1 MDEFQVGKIT
11 SPHGVKGAFR
21 VFPTTDEMERFSR
34 LKEVFL
40 LHHGE
45 KVPCTVQ
52 WVRYQKNMVLLK
64 LKEIDDANT
73 AERYRGDSILIA
85 AKDALPLAEDE
96 YYIRDLYDMEVVQE
110 DGQVLGRL
118 EDILSTGAND
128 VYVVRREDGK
138 ELLIPAVKE
147 CILDVDVENQMMKIH
162 VMDGLLDL

>member
-128 VYVVRREDGK
+128 VYVVRRDGEK
-138 ELLIPAVKE
+138 DLLLPAIKE
-147 CILDVDVENQMMKIH
+147 CSLKVDVAEKRMT
-162 VMDGLLDL
+162 VRLLEGLMP